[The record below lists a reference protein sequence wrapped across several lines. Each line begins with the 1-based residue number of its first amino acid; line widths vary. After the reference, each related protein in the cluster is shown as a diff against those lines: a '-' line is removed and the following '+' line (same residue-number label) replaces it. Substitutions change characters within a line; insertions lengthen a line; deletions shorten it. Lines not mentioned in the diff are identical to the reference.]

1 MDTWIFPFFMFSR
14 CVPRVY
20 IFIINR
26 REDTWHIFAFIH
38 SVWVS
43 QLVTCSQIRLSLP
56 LYNSLMIYLPHKIG
70 RKRVETLI
78 SSLSISLHVIK
89 AELLSTTSNS
99 LVSYM
104 SFKPLKN
111 SYIYIYPHL
120 LVGEKII
127 DADDMMHGI
136 IYKLKFQNSLWNY
149 D

>member
-1 MDTWIFPFFMFSR
+1 
-14 CVPRVY
+14 
-20 IFIINR
+20 
-26 REDTWHIFAFIH
+26 
-38 SVWVS
+38 
-43 QLVTCSQIRLSLP
+43 
-56 LYNSLMIYLPHKIG
+56 MIYLPHKIG

-136 IYKLKFQNSLWNY
+136 IYKLKFQNSL
-149 D
+149 